1 MKASDLGIST
11 AWNAAGVLDGRRIVD
26 GVVDLGLR
34 RIEVGY
40 TVRSEAVPGIED
52 AVRSG
57 RIEVTSVHNF
67 APLYPDEKPCWC
79 GGDKLSLA
87 SRDESERTGAVNLT
101 LVSLDLARRLGASAL
116 VLHTGEVDGIGRAYF
131 KELADIVESDG
142 VGSARAGRL
151 RQALKAQRDRRKGE
165 HLEAIVRSLK
175 DLLGRAEQWGIT
187 LCVENRYFYH
197 QLPLPGEARAV
208 IEDIGSTL
216 VRYWHD
222 VGHGRVLDILGF
234 ENHLASLD
242 LMSDYLYGMHVHD
255 SRFVNDH
262 IAPGTGEVDLHSI
275 FERTPASVLRILELA
290 PSVPASDITAAIA
303 YLTR

>member
-1 MKASDLGIST
+1 MKVDDLGIST
-11 AWNAAGVLDGRRIVD
+11 AWNAAGVADGRKIVD
-26 GVVDLGLR
+26 GIVDLGLR

-87 SRDESERTGAVNLT
+87 SLTESERSGAVDLT
-101 LVSLDLARRLGASAL
+101 LVSLDLARRLGAGAL
-116 VLHTGEVDGIGRAYF
+116 VLHTGEVDGIGRDYF
-131 KELADIVESDG
+131 EELADIVKSDG
-142 VGSARAGRL
+142 AGSAEARRL
-151 RQALKAQRDRRKGE
+151 RQALTARRDRRKGD
-165 HLEAIVRSLK
+165 HLEAIVRSMK
-175 DLLGRAEQWGIT
+175 DLLARAEEWGIT
-187 LCVENRYFYH
+187 LCIENRYFYH
-197 QLPLPGEARAV
+197 QLPLSGEALA
-208 IEDIGSTL
+208 IIADIGSPL

-222 VGHGRVLDILGF
+222 IGHGHVLDILGF
-234 ENHLASLD
+234 ENHLASLE
-242 LMSDYLYGMHVHD
+242 LMCDYIYGMHVHD

-262 IAPGTGEVDLHSI
+262 IAPGTGEVDLPAI
-275 FERTPASVLRILELA
+275 FERTPHAALRILELA
-290 PSVPASDITAAIA
+290 PSVPAGDVTAGIA